1 MLVKR
6 NKIHR
11 MSLIALF
18 AALMCIL
25 SPISIPVGSVP
36 ITLAN
41 LVVFL
46 SCLLL
51 GTKDGTLSC
60 LVYILIGVLGL
71 PVFSNFTSGLGVLLG
86 PTGGYILGYILTC
99 LVSGVLVEKSRN
111 KKVKLIGLLLG
122 LVVSYLVG
130 TLWYS
135 YITKMDF
142 LVSLLVCVVP
152 FVIIDIVK
160 IIISLVL
167 SEMIL
172 IRLNSKVK

>member
-1 MLVKR
+1 MLIKR

-18 AALMCIL
+18 SALMCIL
-25 SPISIPVGSVP
+25 SPISIPIGSVP

-46 SCLLL
+46 SVLLL
-51 GTKDGTLSC
+51 GMKDGTLSC
-60 LVYILIGVLGL
+60 LVYILIGIFGL

-86 PTGGYILGYILTC
+86 PTGGYIFGYILIC
-99 LVSGVLVEKSRN
+99 LVSGTFVEKSKN
-111 KKVKLIGLLLG
+111 KKIKLLGLLLG
-122 LVVSYLVG
+122 LLVSYLVG

-142 LVSLLVCVVP
+142 LVSLLYLLPTVQ
-152 FVIIDIVK
+152 
-160 IIISLVL
+160 SL
-167 SEMIL
+167 
-172 IRLNSKVK
+172 